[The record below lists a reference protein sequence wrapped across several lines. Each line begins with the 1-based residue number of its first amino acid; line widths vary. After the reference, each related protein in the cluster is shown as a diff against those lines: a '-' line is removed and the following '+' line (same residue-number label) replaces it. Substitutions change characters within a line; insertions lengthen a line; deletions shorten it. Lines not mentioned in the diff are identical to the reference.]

1 MTKTMTR
8 GQCPYCDRLSLRGYV
23 TCGRSECQEAAYN
36 AGQRRGQRKAQHP
49 KHADFPPY
57 EQGTDYADVADGLI
71 GIADELTRRAKILR
85 QWAREVREG
94 KYLSDFAYA
103 GGRSTI
109 HDVARLVELELPA
122 AWDEAVAAVA
132 LRKHQIA
139 IGAIAATRAAEDEA
153 GPDPETLIH
162 PCVHAHYDCST
173 RYGGPCSDEQRSLAE
188 ARAQKG
194 GR

>member
-1 MTKTMTR
+1 MTKTPR
-8 GQCPYCDRLSLRGYV
+8 AKCPHCDRPSIRGYL

-36 AGQRRGQRKAQHP
+36 ASQRRIHGHPTQHP

-57 EQGTDYADVADGLI
+57 QQGTDYRDVADGLI
-71 GIADELTRRAKILR
+71 GIAQELTRRASILR

-109 HDVARLVELELPA
+109 HDVARLVEAELPA